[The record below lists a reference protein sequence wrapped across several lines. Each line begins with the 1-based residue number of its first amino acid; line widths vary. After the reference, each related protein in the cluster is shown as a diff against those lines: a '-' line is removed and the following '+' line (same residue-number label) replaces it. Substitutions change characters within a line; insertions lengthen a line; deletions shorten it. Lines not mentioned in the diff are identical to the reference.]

1 MLFDSPF
8 ILCFLVSLPSDVF
21 YKNAMTIK
29 DQLLRNL
36 FKATTMC
43 LLWCRSVYTVHV
55 RLHLLYGR
63 LVQTAMYLLFTATG
77 SKSRT
82 ESIRYIHKGFS
93 PLYFHLEQYQLGS
106 KNNINHKLQ
115 FFRCMSQDKD
125 CKILSHVLVKIAQ

>member
-1 MLFDSPF
+1 MAPHAAAQRSIMTFFCKRSEGMLGYLKIMSEPSEPHIFPSHRQESRFLPTSLAMALAWQFSLSSLDKNKEMLFDSPF

-36 FKATTMC
+36 FKTTTMC

-63 LVQTAMYLLFTATG
+63 LV
-77 SKSRT
+77 
-82 ESIRYIHKGFS
+82 
-93 PLYFHLEQYQLGS
+93 
-106 KNNINHKLQ
+106 
-115 FFRCMSQDKD
+115 
-125 CKILSHVLVKIAQ
+125 